1 MHPLASFDLGS
12 SPRGARR
19 NQRGHQEKWPVFWD
33 RFILGIIISLPGHV
47 VINGPPDEGDLGFMD
62 GARNDAESAVMC
74 EYFRHAIGG
83 VCLR

>member
-1 MHPLASFDLGS
+1 MCKSKLHTVLQSMHPLASFDLGS

-47 VINGPPDEGDLGFMD
+47 VINGPPDEGDWVSWMVHEMMPS
-62 GARNDAESAVMC
+62 R
-74 EYFRHAIGG
+74 R
-83 VCLR
+83 